1 VTTPSYDD
9 LWHGAWGDIQ
19 RMGPVHRHTREG
31 LVRTVSALD
40 VHTVLDAGCGSG
52 DNLAALAR
60 LNRYTL
66 VGTDISREA
75 LAIATRRVPNARF
88 TVLDLQRE
96 ALKER
101 FDLVICIQV
110 IEHLLDDLAGLR
122 NIAGMTGR
130 YAFISTMQGRM
141 RRSEIAIGHVRNY
154 SAVELQ
160 RKVELVGLRSV
171 KVSGWGFPFYSPFYR
186 SVSEWLPGGPPLG
199 PMGRGGR
206 LIARLL
212 YQLYRLNWPGRGD
225 VIRILACR
233 P

>member
-1 VTTPSYDD
+1 MTTPSYDD

-75 LAIATRRVPNARF
+75 LAIAARRVPNARF

-186 SVSEWLPGGPPLG
+186 SVSE
-199 PMGRGGR
+199 
-206 LIARLL
+206 
-212 YQLYRLNWPGRGD
+212 
-225 VIRILACR
+225 
-233 P
+233 